1 MSKLALITGGSRGL
15 GAALCAHYQAHG
27 YRVVEFSRSPAAPY
41 SVQVDLND
49 PQRAA
54 AVFNNALIPLAQQQF
69 DEIVAINNAASVAPI
84 GPVAHGDI
92 AALIAHANVNYAAAI
107 VFITQVVASFQ
118 SQACRKFVAHISSG
132 AALTP
137 IPGMAAYCAAK
148 AGIEHFIRC
157 VAAEQQQERHPFT
170 LVNILPGVI
179 DTDMQQQLRTVD
191 PADFPVAGYFRQLHA
206 AGNLREPAQVA
217 AFIARTLAAN
227 PASGSR
233 VDIDATG

>member
-1 MSKLALITGGSRGL
+1 
-15 GAALCAHYQAHG
+15 
-27 YRVVEFSRSPAAPY
+27 
-41 SVQVDLND
+41 
-49 PQRAA
+49 
-54 AVFNNALIPLAQQQF
+54 
-69 DEIVAINNAASVAPI
+69 
-84 GPVAHGDI
+84 
-92 AALIAHANVNYAAAI
+92 
-107 VFITQVVASFQ
+107 
-118 SQACRKFVAHISSG
+118 
-132 AALTP
+132 
-137 IPGMAAYCAAK
+137 MAAYCASK

-191 PADFPVAGYFRQLHA
+191 PADFPVAVYFRQLHA

-233 VDIDATG
+233 VDIDAAG